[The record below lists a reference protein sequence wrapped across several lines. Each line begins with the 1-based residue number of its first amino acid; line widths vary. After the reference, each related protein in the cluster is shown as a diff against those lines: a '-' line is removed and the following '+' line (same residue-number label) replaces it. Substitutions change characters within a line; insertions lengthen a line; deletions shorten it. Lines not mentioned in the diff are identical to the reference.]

1 MWDFFSFSLFSLYYI
16 FSFYFIFQIW
26 NHCFRNGLF
35 HLVFRTRYMQCGFI
49 PVVCNCK
56 NWDHLLIAWNS
67 SIQITHFGIF
77 YSILDDFDDEDLR
90 FNDYEN
96 RLEDSFFK
104 YVARTD
110 DYDRNEVPWES
121 HEPRKPVQVKM
132 SAYLRYE
139 STTYIFIIFMQ
150 QLKVSLLGVDSL
162 WGDYTFIPA
171 DWGS

>member
-1 MWDFFSFSLFSLYYI
+1 MFDTCS
-16 FSFYFIFQIW
+16 
-26 NHCFRNGLF
+26 N
-35 HLVFRTRYMQCGFI
+35 V
-49 PVVCNCK
+49 PVK
-56 NWDHLLIAWNS
+56 TEITLLTAWNS
-67 SIQITHFGIF
+67 LIQITHFGIF

-139 STTYIFIIFMQ
+139 SNIFLSFLCRNFFDHKILRKILRIFGN
-150 QLKVSLLGVDSL
+150 LKTAQNQSLG
-162 WGDYTFIPA
+162 
-171 DWGS
+171 

>member
-1 MWDFFSFSLFSLYYI
+1 MAF
-16 FSFYFIFQIW
+16 
-26 NHCFRNGLF
+26 
-35 HLVFRTRYMQCGFI
+35 
-49 PVVCNCK
+49 
-56 NWDHLLIAWNS
+56 
-67 SIQITHFGIF
+67 F

-171 DWGS
+171 DWGSW

>member
-1 MWDFFSFSLFSLYYI
+1 MEKFVADWKCL
-16 FSFYFIFQIW
+16 
-26 NHCFRNGLF
+26 
-35 HLVFRTRYMQCGFI
+35 I
-49 PVVCNCK
+49 PVLVCTCK
-56 NWDHLLIAWNS
+56 NWDHLLTAWNS
-67 SIQITHFGIF
+67 LIQITHFGIF

-139 STTYIFIIFMQ
+139 STIFIISMQ
-150 QLKVSLLGVDSL
+150 QFLRFWNLDK
-162 WGDYTFIPA
+162 F
-171 DWGS
+171 

>member
-1 MWDFFSFSLFSLYYI
+1 MHKFVAYWKCL
-16 FSFYFIFQIW
+16 
-26 NHCFRNGLF
+26 
-35 HLVFRTRYMQCGFI
+35 I
-49 PVVCNCK
+49 PVICTCK
-56 NWDHLLIAWNS
+56 NWDHLLTAWNS

-139 STTYIFIIFMQ
+139 STIYLSFLCNNFFDLEIWRNF
-150 QLKVSLLGVDSL
+150 KEPLG
-162 WGDYTFIPA
+162 I
-171 DWGS
+171 

>member
-1 MWDFFSFSLFSLYYI
+1 MHKFVAYWKCL
-16 FSFYFIFQIW
+16 
-26 NHCFRNGLF
+26 
-35 HLVFRTRYMQCGFI
+35 I
-49 PVVCNCK
+49 PVICTCK
-56 NWDHLLIAWNS
+56 NWDHLLTAWNS
-67 SIQITHFGIF
+67 LIQITHFGIF

-132 SAYLRYE
+132 YNITKGIYYFYATISSILKFKE
-139 STTYIFIIFMQ
+139 IF
-150 QLKVSLLGVDSL
+150 KSL
-162 WGDYTFIPA
+162 WEFKNSLNSIS
-171 DWGS
+171 W

>member
-1 MWDFFSFSLFSLYYI
+1 MITYS
-16 FSFYFIFQIW
+16 Q
-26 NHCFRNGLF
+26 
-35 HLVFRTRYMQCGFI
+35 
-49 PVVCNCK
+49 
-56 NWDHLLIAWNS
+56 AWNS
-67 SIQITHFGIF
+67 TTQITHFGIF

-139 STTYIFIIFMQ
+139 STY
-150 QLKVSLLGVDSL
+150 
-162 WGDYTFIPA
+162 
-171 DWGS
+171 

>member
-1 MWDFFSFSLFSLYYI
+1 MVLKLCIVLQFAELLQKFVTDWKCLI
-16 FSFYFIFQIW
+16 F
-26 NHCFRNGLF
+26 
-35 HLVFRTRYMQCGFI
+35 
-49 PVVCNCK
+49 VVCTCK
-56 NWDHLLIAWNS
+56 NWDHLLTAWNS
-67 SIQITHFGIF
+67 LIQITHFGIF

-139 STTYIFIIFMQ
+139 STIFIISMQ
-150 QLKVSLLGVDSL
+150 QFLRFWNLDK
-162 WGDYTFIPA
+162 F
-171 DWGS
+171 